1 MLMSVKKIAA
11 AIVLLLAVPSV
22 ASAERKPPIEKLSPR
37 PVQPTLAPPST
48 QPGFVHSRWA
58 KFCGRDRNSPKDIC
72 LTVKEAR
79 LETGQFVAGAA
90 LIEQAGADKKLLR
103 VTLPL
108 GLQLMPGVRMF
119 IDGDPPASG
128 PYVLCLAN
136 GCMADFE
143 VNADFVARLKKG
155 QQLQLQG
162 INVPGE
168 VARYLLPLA
177 DFAQAFDGPPTDP
190 VKYERDRKQL
200 R

>member
-1 MLMSVKKIAA
+1 MLMSVKTAA
-11 AIVLLLAVPSV
+11 AIVVRLAATSA

-37 PVQPTLAPPST
+37 PVRSAPPPAP
-48 QPGFVHSRWA
+48 QLGFIHSPWT
-58 KFCGRDRNSPKDIC
+58 KFCGRDGNSPKDIC

-79 LETGQFVAGAA
+79 HETGQFVAGAA
-90 LIEQAGADKKLLR
+90 LIEQAGAEKKLLR

-108 GLQLMPGVRMF
+108 VLQLMPGVRMF
-119 IDGDPPASG
+119 IDSEPPASG
-128 PYVLCLAN
+128 PYVLCSAN

-155 QQLQLQG
+155 QQLQIQG

-177 DFAQAFDGPPTDP
+177 DFAQAFEGPPTD
-190 VKYERDRKQL
+190 
-200 R
+200 